1 MSIALKSVKSLF
13 VIGIFLTIN
22 GFLPFITDPFNLPRM
37 FIISITAT
45 FIAIVLLQNLEFFVN
60 KSYKSIVILASLFFI
75 WLTLSSFIGTAGV
88 LEKVFGQPGRNTGLY
103 TYFSFIIYMLFAMKI
118 SRSDFIKTFNKIILV
133 SGLLTLIYG
142 YMQVFKLD
150 PMKWTG
156 DFVKIFGFFGNPN
169 FQSAFLALS
178 AIASFAQLFDLR
190 LKKSNKFL
198 FLSYFFLTIYQIILT
213 KSQQGLIVVAIGLAV
228 VSYLNLRINKKFEK
242 FIRYSPLIGVT
253 LLILVLFDI
262 LQKTPWKSFLYKN
275 SVAYRG
281 DYWRAGWEITMD
293 NPIFGVG
300 VDMYRDNFRLY
311 RDQKASFRDNSNTWV
326 DSAHNI
332 FLDISTNGGLPLI
345 LIYICFILLTIA
357 SINKIINVQK
367 TVDNNV
373 FILIAI
379 WIGYTAQSII
389 SISNIGLGVIGWTS
403 MGLLLGFSRNI
414 DRNALNNV
422 KLKNSMLLS
431 FIGVILSLMLLGNVV
446 YSDYRFKSAI
456 NSRNSVLIL
465 NTSME
470 FPTNVNR
477 LNLTSKLFRDNEL
490 FDLSLI
496 VSKKSVELYPNSF
509 DAWYEFSLLPNLSAN
524 EKILIDS
531 KLNLLDPK
539 R

>member
-1 MSIALKSVKSLF
+1 
-13 VIGIFLTIN
+13 
-22 GFLPFITDPFNLPRM
+22 
-37 FIISITAT
+37 
-45 FIAIVLLQNLEFFVN
+45 
-60 KSYKSIVILASLFFI
+60 
-75 WLTLSSFIGTAGV
+75 
-88 LEKVFGQPGRNTGLY
+88 
-103 TYFSFIIYMLFAMKI
+103 
-118 SRSDFIKTFNKIILV
+118 
-133 SGLLTLIYG
+133 
-142 YMQVFKLD
+142 
-150 PMKWTG
+150 
-156 DFVKIFGFFGNPN
+156 
-169 FQSAFLALS
+169 
-178 AIASFAQLFDLR
+178 
-190 LKKSNKFL
+190 
-198 FLSYFFLTIYQIILT
+198 
-213 KSQQGLIVVAIGLAV
+213 
-228 VSYLNLRINKKFEK
+228 
-242 FIRYSPLIGVT
+242 
-253 LLILVLFDI
+253 
-262 LQKTPWKSFLYKN
+262 
-275 SVAYRG
+275 
-281 DYWRAGWEITMD
+281 
-293 NPIFGVG
+293 
-300 VDMYRDNFRLY
+300 
-311 RDQKASFRDNSNTWV
+311 
-326 DSAHNI
+326 
-332 FLDISTNGGLPLI
+332 
-345 LIYICFILLTIA
+345 LLTIA